1 MDAGVLGPR
10 AGRSSRRGGPH
21 LFDHYRHFHPEPAAS
36 FVLPAVRK
44 PSAQMVTLL
53 GGGWVASGP
62 PGADRF
68 PLVAWP
74 EGMKMVGDEMAGVA
88 QTPLT
93 GEAAVLLAVGD
104 RVWLMHAKAGE
115 FSEHLDAF
123 AMVDDDHIVDTL
135 PTYRG
140 EGKAFL

>member
-1 MDAGVLGPR
+1 
-10 AGRSSRRGGPH
+10 
-21 LFDHYRHFHPEPAAS
+21 
-36 FVLPAVRK
+36 
-44 PSAQMVTLL
+44 
-53 GGGWVASGP
+53 
-62 PGADRF
+62 
-68 PLVAWP
+68 
-74 EGMKMVGDEMAGVA
+74 MKMVGDEMAGVA

-104 RVWLMHAKAGE
+104 RVWLIHAKAGE

-135 PTYRG
+135 PTSRG